1 MHVALVFLRRPDD
14 DGVGPQAIEAH
25 RQLNDNVG
33 LARTLTNAGIEA
45 YFRGQWTEAAERY
58 LEALESAQRAGSIV
72 PAATAAIN
80 SAEILCD
87 QGEWDRALGLFD
99 GAVRNYE
106 AVGYQPGIGAANL
119 FSAVAAMR
127 SGRLDDAARR
137 LDVAEALLTD
147 LAMTEWL
154 DDLAT
159 RRSELALLRT
169 EHDADRSS
177 DELLA
182 GSTRITPFAVAP
194 SGRRVWPNVS
204 AAASTP
210 VSSRSLPR
218 STSRRIRPSNERS
231 RSRPSRGSPRMPNR
245 PNGRDRRQPRSTN
258 ASACGDRHR

>member
-1 MHVALVFLRRPDD
+1 M
-14 DGVGPQAIEAH
+14 
-25 RQLNDNVG
+25 
-33 LARTLTNAGIEA
+33 TNAGIEA

-177 DELLA
+177 DELLRRFDPDHPLRGRALRTKGLAECVSGSIDA
-182 GSTRITPFAVAP
+182 GLISF
-194 SGRRVWPNVS
+194 
-204 AAASTP
+204 AAALDLTPDSTF
-210 VSSRSLPR
+210 
-218 STSRRIRPSNERS
+218 ERALTQS
-231 RSRPSRGSPRMPNR
+231 AIARFA
-245 PNGRDRRQPRSTN
+245 TN
-258 ASACGDRHR
+258 AEQAERARSETAEIYERLGVRRPPPMTADDLLTR